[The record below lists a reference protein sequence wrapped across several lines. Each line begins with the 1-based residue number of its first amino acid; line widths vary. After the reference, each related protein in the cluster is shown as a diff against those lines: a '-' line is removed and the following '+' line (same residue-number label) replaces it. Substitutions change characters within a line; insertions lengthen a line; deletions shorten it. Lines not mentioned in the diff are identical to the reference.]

1 MNTKVIGSRVV
12 REDAW
17 GKVFGQTKF
26 PADVNLPD
34 QLYGVVVRSPHP
46 HARVRNV
53 SIEQAL
59 HLPGVVTV
67 LTAKDVPNNS
77 HGVLFRDQPVL
88 AEYIRMVGDPVAVVG
103 AETLAIARAAAKLVE
118 VDYEVLPAVFDPEEA
133 MTSEVPPLHP
143 ELRPTNVLYHMPIR
157 RGSMEDGW
165 AKADVVVEQ
174 EYSTQHI
181 DHAFLQPEAVLAH
194 VDERGHMV
202 VQTAT
207 QYAHYDRGEI
217 AHALGLRFSQVQ
229 VKTMAVG
236 GAFGGREDISLQILA
251 ALMAW
256 TTLRPIK
263 MENTR
268 EESFYSH
275 SKRHPM
281 KMHYKTGAT
290 KDGKLVAME
299 AKIIGDAG
307 AYSSW
312 SINVLRKSAVHATGP
327 YVIPNV
333 LIDSYAV
340 FTNNPFSGAMRGFGA
355 AQTVLAYESQMDLLA
370 DALGISPL
378 EIRVRNMFKV
388 GSTTATG
395 QVLTSSVP
403 LEQCLEK
410 ISPYLQRSKDREI
423 EQQLTLDIGV
433 GTSAGVK
440 PEPPTVK
447 AVSLGNSMKKR
458 GIGIG
463 CAWYGT
469 GYGNGFPDV
478 SSAFVEIHDDGSAT
492 VLTGA
497 VDVGQGSN
505 SIYAQIAA
513 EELGLQSEDICVYTG
528 DTDST
533 PDSGTTAATRQTYN
547 TGNAVLKAVRQAKV
561 RLLDYAAHKFSC
573 PTAEGIELKEGF
585 IGVKGDPTR
594 SMPLAE
600 MVFEA
605 RLHGERFIS
614 AESSTA
620 RSTPVDPET
629 GQGAPYWPYAFGSQ
643 VAEVEVD
650 TETGLVRVLN
660 VVAVHD
666 VGKALN
672 PTQVEGQI
680 AGGVTQGIGYA
691 LLEELELHEGKIK
704 NPSFSS
710 YLIPTALDVPK
721 IEAFFVEDPE
731 CTGPFGAKGLGEPA
745 MLPTVAAVINAI
757 NDAVGVRITSLP
769 ATPEKILA
777 ALADKKEELG

>member
-1 MNTKVIGSRVV
+1 MNTNVVGSRVV

-17 GKVFGQTKF
+17 GKVFGQTKY

-46 HARVRNV
+46 HARVKDVR
-53 SIEQAL
+53 IEKAMG
-59 HLPGVVTV
+59 LPGVVTV

-88 AEYIRMVGDPVAVVG
+88 ADYIRMVGDPVAVVG
-103 AETLAIARAAAKLVE
+103 AETLEIARAAAKLVE
-118 VDYEVLPAVFDPEEA
+118 VDYEVLAAVFDPEEA
-133 MTSEVPPLHP
+133 MTSEVLPLHP
-143 ELRPTNVLYHMPIR
+143 ALRPTNVLYHMPIR
-157 RGSMEDGW
+157 RGNMDDGW
-165 AKADVVVEQ
+165 AMADVVVEQ
-174 EYSTQHI
+174 DYSTQHV

-256 TTLRPIK
+256 NTLRPVK

-281 KMHYKTGAT
+281 RLHYKTGAT

-307 AYSSW
+307 AYASW

-327 YVIPNV
+327 YEIPNV
-333 LIDSYAV
+333 FIDSYAV

-370 DALGISPL
+370 KALGISPL
-378 EIRVRNMFKV
+378 EIRLRNIFKV

-403 LEQCLEK
+403 LDQCLAK
-410 ISPYLQRSKDREI
+410 IAPNLQSGESSEHIQLEPNIETLKTTTSSDGRSR
-423 EQQLTLDIGV
+423 
-433 GTSAGVK
+433 
-440 PEPPTVK
+440 
-447 AVSLGNSMKKR
+447 KKR
-458 GIGIG
+458 GIGLG

-505 SIYAQIAA
+505 SIYAQIVA

-573 PTAEGIELKEGF
+573 PTAEGIELEAGF
-585 IGVKGDPTR
+585 IGVKGDPSR
-594 SMPLAE
+594 RMLLAD
-600 MVFEA
+600 MVFQA

-620 RSTPVDPET
+620 RSTPVDPKT
-629 GQGAPYWPYAFGSQ
+629 GQGAPYWPYAFGCQ
-643 VAEVEVD
+643 MAEVEVD
-650 TETGLVRVLN
+650 TETGLVRVLK

-666 VGKALN
+666 VGRALN

-680 AGGVTQGIGYA
+680 AGGVAQGIGYA

-704 NPSFSS
+704 NPAFSS
-710 YLIPTALDVPK
+710 YLIPTALDVPN

-731 CTGPFGAKGLGEPA
+731 STGPFGAKGLGEPA

-757 NDAVGVRITSLP
+757 DDAVGVRITGLP
-769 ATPEKILA
+769 ATPEKILH
-777 ALADKKEELG
+777 ALAVKKEELG